1 MQFPDGYAVERLS
14 SLAYDDARLD
24 LPRSRG
30 GRTVLVVAASV
41 GDISS
46 GLVLLWLH
54 FHPGQRSISLGT
66 EAASVV
72 SAITNC
78 ELSHQRKSQQTI
90 VPVLGRF
97 VALKYLEPARTLGSD
112 FGHTLFAKP

>member
-72 SAITNC
+72 S
-78 ELSHQRKSQQTI
+78 
-90 VPVLGRF
+90 VLGRF